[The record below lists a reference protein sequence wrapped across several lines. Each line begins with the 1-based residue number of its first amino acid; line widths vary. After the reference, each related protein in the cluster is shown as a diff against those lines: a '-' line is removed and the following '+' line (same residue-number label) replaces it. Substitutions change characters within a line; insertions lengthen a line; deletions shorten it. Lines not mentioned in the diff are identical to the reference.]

1 MGCLALA
8 LSIFFRLKFHTLNG
22 LPKNLSANVFSK
34 TFVVF
39 NPYSEQRKI
48 IHGFLSALPIVIFFA
63 CIGPI
68 LIVWKIFESGLM
80 LSFFILTIG
89 LNLIMMEDAIEVYQV
104 SKTFIETV
112 KGGTSLGVGDLKVFQ
127 TLKKAMPKISNY
139 YLSLSILFVASS
151 ITLPYTWSSVLWFF
165 ARFIGLL
172 LEVSASTGIIAYQ
185 VAVFLFALTL
195 VIIYIF
201 VSKIKNKL
209 LRYIMESPTS

>member
-8 LSIFFRLKFHTLNG
+8 SSILFRLKFHALSG

-48 IHGFLSALPIVIFFA
+48 IHGLLSALPIVMFFA
-63 CIGPI
+63 CMGLF

-80 LSFFILTIG
+80 LSFFILIIG
-89 LNLIMMEDAIEVYQV
+89 LNLITMEDAIEVYQT
-104 SKTFIETV
+104 SKSFIESV

-127 TLKKAMPKISNY
+127 MLKKTMPRMSNY

-151 ITLPYTWSSVLWFF
+151 ITLPYIWSSVLWFF
-165 ARFIGLL
+165 TRFMGLL

-185 VAVFLFALTL
+185 VAVFLFALIL
-195 VIIYIF
+195 VIIHIL

-209 LRYIMESPTS
+209 LRYIVKSPTS